1 VEHQFKEGDVVSLKS
16 GGPTMTIEG
25 IGTYGYSTRE
35 KAFCV
40 WFEGT
45 KKHDALF
52 ELSSLTPV
60 NTQAT
65 TATMVRG

>member
-1 VEHQFKEGDVVSLKS
+1 MEHQFKEGDVVSLKS

-25 IGTYGYSTRE
+25 IGDYGMSIKE

-45 KKHDALF
+45 KRHEALF

-60 NTQAT
+60 TTQAA
-65 TATMVRG
+65 TASVVRG